1 MTAFSRSATFVIPQG
16 ASVSN
21 GISFSATAQPLV
33 LVGLRIPVMEAT
45 TTQIGLEVSFD
56 PDSTADG
63 DATWIPV
70 SAAGFTPARVQA
82 PTVAS
87 AASYVLFSGASD
99 ALTFNRVRL
108 VATTDALLAVSQ
120 ATAARTLIPVW
131 ATFST

>member
-1 MTAFSRSATFVIPQG
+1 MIPQG

-63 DATWIPV
+63 DATWLPV
-70 SAAGFTPARVQA
+70 WASGSTPARIQA
-82 PTVAS
+82 PTDAG
-87 AASYVLFSGASD
+87 AARYVLFSDASD
-99 ALTFNRVRL
+99 ALALNRVRL

-120 ATAARTLIPVW
+120 ATAARTIIPVW
-131 ATFST
+131 ATYST